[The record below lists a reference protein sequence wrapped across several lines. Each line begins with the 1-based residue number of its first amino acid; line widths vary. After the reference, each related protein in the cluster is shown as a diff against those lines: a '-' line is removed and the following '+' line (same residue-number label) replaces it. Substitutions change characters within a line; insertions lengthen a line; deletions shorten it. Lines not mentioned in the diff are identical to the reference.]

1 MQHRIPMQWVTC
13 AAIAL
18 IASADAVIAPGQF
31 VTHARAAQAQQPG
44 EQRNGQRQ
52 EDPARRRERRER
64 RAARGGERDNQN
76 DSPPA
81 DALRQIS
88 ELQEKTK
95 NISWDQEAQFLHQA
109 HANIFKANG
118 WTSEPDQFALDLLHQ
133 ITNVTP
139 WNPKQR
145 EELFLNGVQTR
156 LGLTADQRQL
166 IADQMRQESMQ
177 FGMKHFRTMFPI
189 VMEAIQTRLEQKP
202 YTPEQVQKWSR
213 DLRPVMDDAIATLQR
228 TTSKLENTMTD
239 QQRQRLRAD
248 MDALL
253 KRHKDVEKMVE
264 RWQSGQWNPTDWGL
278 DNDPIHAAAVNEWR
292 AKEANRNALAA
303 AAMASTG
310 QEPKFDGSNES
321 EWRKYV
327 QWFIAHYK
335 CDERQQSQAESI
347 LKSCEKEAADYIRS
361 RGKDIEKAESM
372 RTSAESPE
380 KRKMA
385 EDEVVRLRRP
395 IAEMFERLKKRLDSQ
410 VLTSEQRKL
419 IPSARPDPRAATTAQ
434 AAEPKN

>member
-1 MQHRIPMQWVTC
+1 MPHRIQMPLA
-13 AAIAL
+13 AAIAMAF
-18 IASADAVIAPGQF
+18 IASAEAILPPVFLVAN
-31 VTHARAAQAQQPG
+31 AWAAQPQQPDEKKG
-44 EQRNGQRQ
+44 GGRE

-64 RAARGGERDNQN
+64 RAARGNDRDNR
-76 DSPPA
+76 SGGPPA

-118 WTSEPDQFALDLLHQ
+118 WNSEPDQFALNLLHQ

-145 EELFLNGVQTR
+145 EELFLNGVQAR

-177 FGMKHFRTMFPI
+177 FGMKHFGTMFPI
-189 VMEAIQTRLEQKP
+189 VMEAIQTRIEQKP

-228 TTSKLENTMTD
+228 ATGKLESTMTD

-303 AAMASTG
+303 AAMASAG
-310 QEPKFDGSNES
+310 QEPKFDGGNES

-335 CDERQQSQAESI
+335 CDDRQQSQAESI
-347 LKSCEKEAADYIRS
+347 LKSCEKEAADYLRS

-372 RTSAESPE
+372 RTSADSPE

-419 IPSARPDPRAATTAQ
+419 IPAPRSDSRPAATAQ
-434 AAEPKN
+434 AADSKN